1 MAGGTTGSGE
11 WPWRRPIEVS
21 FRDLDVLGHV
31 NHAVYLTW
39 MENLRVG
46 YFLNCAPSGRLEE
59 MTFVLAEAAA
69 RYLKPVR
76 FGQSLRG
83 ETAPGRVGRSSFSLL
98 YRFLD
103 PGSGEVLARGR
114 TVQVMV
120 EPGGYRSIPLTP
132 ELRSRLERDRVD
144 PVSEGWESPSQT

>member
-103 PGSGEVLARGR
+103 PGSGEVLTRLRISSVQWNSPIDRTGR
-114 TVQVMV
+114 T
-120 EPGGYRSIPLTP
+120 GNFCGRSGIP
-132 ELRSRLERDRVD
+132 ERILPDAK
-144 PVSEGWESPSQT
+144 